1 MNKTLNTPPPGTQ
14 SGPLSA
20 SQRAEAQGALRGL
33 REALL
38 RSAAEHRDGLSRIE
52 AARSELERL
61 REEDDAQSDEQRGF
75 EQMLSSREQEE
86 LLAVDAAQ
94 ARLADGL
101 YGLCVACEAPIPW
114 ARLQA
119 QPEAARC
126 IGCQSKLESEAHRR
140 A

>member
-1 MNKTLNTPPPGTQ
+1 MNKTLNTSPPGAQ
-14 SGPLSA
+14 AGPLSP
-20 SQRAEAQGALRGL
+20 SQLAEAHTALRSL
-33 REALL
+33 REALI
-38 RSAAEHRDGLSRIE
+38 RGAAEHRDGLSRIE
-52 AARSELERL
+52 AARTELERL

-94 ARLADGL
+94 ARLTEGR

-126 IGCQSKLESEAHRR
+126 IGCQSTLESEAHRR